1 MLPVGVDTN
10 LLVRGPLGDDPDQ
23 QRLARQVMAAASR
36 GPGLVVSVFAVLE
49 MAWVLRAKKV
59 SRDGVVRVIR
69 ALLDAQGVT
78 VTHAETLHQAL
89 ARFEEGRA
97 DLGECLIW
105 ADGQAF
111 GARNFVTF
119 DQVPQEEGWGT
130 SPERA
135 LEAP

>member
-1 MLPVGVDTN
+1 MLPVGVDSN

-23 QRLARQVMAAASR
+23 QRLARQVMEAACQ

-49 MAWVLRAKKV
+49 MAWVLRARKV
-59 SRDGVVRVIR
+59 PRDGVVRAIR

-78 VTHAETLHQAL
+78 VTHTQTLHQAL

-105 ADGQAF
+105 ADGQAY
-111 GARNFVTF
+111 GAKCFATF
-119 DQVPQEEGWGT
+119 DQVPQEEGWGQA
-130 SPERA
+130 PER
-135 LEAP
+135 LLGAP